1 MKDIEA
7 LLPKSSER
15 ILILGATGWFGK
27 TALDL
32 FKFSKASVLTSS
44 QKVHPATDSS
54 KAAELDA
61 ERRQIEDFSPTYI
74 LDFSFLTKETLKSID
89 LVEFKAT
96 NELLTDRLL
105 SLSLL
110 SSVKRIMYVS
120 SGAAIHPAD
129 ALEVGFEI
137 NPYGFL
143 KRCAETKLEQLVK
156 SSDGRKSVS
165 ILRPWSVSGKHVRNS
180 SNYLFSSLVSQAVEG
195 RIRLK
200 TQQPVYRRYV
210 SVQDALLMG
219 LSIFREGE
227 VSLLDTGGDLIEAQE
242 LAAIVKQVVNP
253 SAELLLPKY
262 ASQESDNYF
271 SDNISWLDILEKTH
285 HKPLSLVQQVQ
296 TYADSLRQT

>member
-1 MKDIEA
+1 
-7 LLPKSSER
+7 
-15 ILILGATGWFGK
+15 
-27 TALDL
+27 
-32 FKFSKASVLTSS
+32 VY
-44 QKVHPATDSS
+44 PATDSS
-54 KAAELDA
+54 KTARFEA
-61 ERRQIEDFSPTYI
+61 ERKQIEDFSPTYI

-110 SSVKRIMYVS
+110 SSVERIMYVS

-129 ALEVGFEI
+129 ALEVGFEK

-143 KRCAETKLEQLVK
+143 KRCAEKKLEEIVK
-156 SSDGRKSVS
+156 ASGGRKSVS

-180 SNYLFSSLVSQAVEG
+180 SSYLFSSLVSQALDG
-195 RIRLK
+195 RIRLE
-200 TQQPVYRRYV
+200 TQNPVYRRYV
-210 SVQDALLMG
+210 SVEDALLMG

-227 VSLLDTGGDLIEAQE
+227 VSILDTGGELIEARE

-253 SAELLLPKY
+253 MAELLLPKY

-285 HKPLSLVQQVQ
+285 HKPLSLVQQIRS
-296 TYADSLRQT
+296 YADSLRHT